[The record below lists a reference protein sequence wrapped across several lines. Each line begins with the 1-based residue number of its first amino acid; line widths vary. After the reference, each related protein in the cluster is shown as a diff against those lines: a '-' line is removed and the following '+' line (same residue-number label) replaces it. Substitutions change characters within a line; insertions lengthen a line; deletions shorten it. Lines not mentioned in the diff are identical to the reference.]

1 MRNSML
7 LTIYLCMSAAYI
19 QANHYTL
26 ALQVLDDAEKASGK
40 AGSQIYY
47 RRSQAITS
55 NLNSSLE
62 DLEKAKEAIEQAIK
76 IKPYEKL
83 FSSQKGIQKILNIDN
98 A

>member
-7 LTIYLCMSAAYI
+7 LTIYLNMSAAYI

-26 ALQVLDDAEKASGK
+26 ALHVLDDAEKASGK
-40 AGSQIYY
+40 AGSQTQY

-55 NLNSSLE
+55 NLSSSLE
-62 DLEKAKEAIEQAIK
+62 DLKKAKEYIEHAIK

-83 FSSQKGIQKILNIDN
+83 FTSQKGIQKILNIEN